1 MRSKA
6 TNALQSVVL
15 LTGVVYLVLGF
26 SLFVS
31 PYRIMKM
38 FSSSSAGKAAAVV
51 DYSGGSVAPHQLDV
65 PELTEEDWLKQT
77 VNDDIIS
84 PLYYLFRIFA
94 AFLMIGGIAMVMPLF
109 DPLRYRGL
117 IYYNGLVFPLL
128 ALISLLLFIRAQ
140 KSINEEIA
148 AVAGREGAA
157 WQGTHLVMIVFTTLF
172 AVLFF
177 LNASGLFITK
187 KQTSE
192 GRE

>member
-15 LTGVVYLVLGF
+15 LTGVVYLVVGL
-26 SLFVS
+26 SLFIS
-31 PYRIMKM
+31 PYRIMKV
-38 FSSSSAGKAAAVV
+38 FSSSSAGKVTAVV
-51 DYSGGSVAPHQLDV
+51 DYSGGGVATHQLDV

-128 ALISLLLFIRAQ
+128 SLISLLLFIRAQ
-140 KSINEEIA
+140 KSINVEIA
-148 AVAGREGAA
+148 AASGREGQA
-157 WQGTHLVMIVFTTLF
+157 WQGAHTVMIVFTLLF
-172 AVLFF
+172 AIILFI
-177 LNASGLFITK
+177 NAAGLFITK